1 MKRHLFVNLLLV
13 FLLTSCNPRVVT
25 DMLTN
30 EWPATSPDSVH
41 VFHKTDVVPQNSQTI
56 GKVKVVD
63 TGFST
68 KGSFDLVM
76 TLAINAT
83 AKHGGNG
90 LMVDEHRWPDG
101 RSTIHRVW
109 GTMLRIPE
117 SALAEIDTPDSVDYS
132 VLKQILPEDEYISLY
147 T

>member
-1 MKRHLFVNLLLV
+1 MLKKEELTMKRHLFVNLLLV

-76 TLAINAT
+76 MLAINAT
-83 AKHGGNG
+83 AEHGGNG

-109 GTMLRIPE
+109 GTMPWNWRR
-117 SALAEIDTPDSVDYS
+117 T
-132 VLKQILPEDEYISLY
+132 SLMASGMWAC
-147 T
+147 

>member
-76 TLAINAT
+76 TLAINELE
-83 AKHGGNG
+83 KNESYGIRHVG
-90 LMVDEHRWPDG
+90 LLAG
-101 RSTIHRVW
+101 
-109 GTMLRIPE
+109 LR
-117 SALAEIDTPDSVDYS
+117 Y
-132 VLKQILPEDEYISLY
+132 YF
-147 T
+147 

>member
-56 GKVKVVD
+56 GKVRLLILDFPRKVV
-63 TGFST
+63 S
-68 KGSFDLVM
+68 
-76 TLAINAT
+76 
-83 AKHGGNG
+83 
-90 LMVDEHRWPDG
+90 
-101 RSTIHRVW
+101 
-109 GTMLRIPE
+109 
-117 SALAEIDTPDSVDYS
+117 
-132 VLKQILPEDEYISLY
+132 IL
-147 T
+147 